1 MNAAAIP
8 HISTNPLCQLM
19 NMPVQPNDSSSTLC
33 MSGSSQTQTGNN
45 VSSNV
50 GASDK
55 QQQQQ
60 QHNGNGSGSS
70 SSKNSHRV
78 TPLTTSVSSPNLLNA
93 SAVFSSGSCSDSEVS
108 LGTAFQSPVMCK
120 NNE

>member
-1 MNAAAIP
+1 
-8 HISTNPLCQLM
+8 M

-55 QQQQQ
+55 QQQQ
-60 QHNGNGSGSS
+60 HNGSCSGSS

-108 LGTAFQSPVMCK
+108 LGTAL
-120 NNE
+120 

>member
-8 HISTNPLCQLM
+8 HISTNPLCQLL

-33 MSGSSQTQTGNN
+33 MSGSSQTQSGNN
-45 VSSNV
+45 TSSNV
-50 GASDK
+50 GPSDK
-55 QQQQQ
+55 QQ
-60 QHNGNGSGSS
+60 HNSNCSGSS

-93 SAVFSSGSCSDSEVS
+93 SAVFSSGSCSESEVS
-108 LGTAFQSPVMCK
+108 LGTAPLESPVMCE

>member
-8 HISTNPLCQLM
+8 HISTNPLCQLI

-33 MSGSSQTQTGNN
+33 MSGSSQTQIGSNIN
-45 VSSNV
+45 SNV

-55 QQQQQ
+55 QQ
-60 QHNGNGSGSS
+60 HSNKGSGSS
-70 SSKNSHRV
+70 SSKNSHHV

-93 SAVFSSGSCSDSEVS
+93 SAVFSSGSCSESEVS
-108 LGTAFQSPVMCK
+108 LGTAPLGSPVICE

>member
-55 QQQQQ
+55 QQQQ

>member
-8 HISTNPLCQLM
+8 HISTNPLCQLI

-33 MSGSSQTQTGNN
+33 MSGSSQTQSGNN
-45 VSSNV
+45 ISTNV

-55 QQQQQ
+55 Q
-60 QHNGNGSGSS
+60 HINNGSGSS
-70 SSKNSHRV
+70 SSKNSLRV

-93 SAVFSSGSCSDSEVS
+93 SAVFSSGSCSESEVS
-108 LGTAFQSPVMCK
+108 LGTAPLESPVICE